1 MMSNPLLLPEL
12 RKLLAEGNEAELR
25 EILTEL
31 HPASVADFSE
41 DLSVKETWELLGIAP
56 IDQQEEIFTFYPHY
70 KQEQLASGAGRERMS
85 ALLERMSHDDRVDLL
100 KRLDDEVVES
110 LLPLVAKAEREDIRK
125 LMSYPEHTVGSVMT
139 TDYATLPPDVSVEEA
154 LARIRRQAPA
164 AETIYFVYVV
174 DRQHQLLGVVSLRDL
189 IVAKPVAQVRD
200 LMQANPISVRAEQ
213 DREDVAQEVA
223 KYDLLAIPVVDPQNR
238 MVGIVTHD
246 DVADVVEKE
255 ATEDFHLT
263 AGISPLAKG
272 YVGSG
277 VGLLYNRRIG
287 WLVILVFVNLV
298 SSGVIAAYEETL
310 AAAITLAF
318 FLPLLIDSGGNTGA
332 QAATLIIRALATG
345 EIEFRLWWRV
355 LVKEL
360 MVGLS
365 LGLTMAVASGVLGY
379 FRGGGQIGL
388 IVGLSMFFIV
398 VITNLVGVLL
408 PFVLTRLRIDPAV
421 ASSPLITTV
430 ADASGL
436 LIYFTIATRIIDLPT
451 AT

>member
-1 MMSNPLLLPEL
+1 MSNPLLLPEL
-12 RKLLAEGNEAELR
+12 RKLLAERNEAELR
-25 EILTEL
+25 EMLTEL
-31 HPASVADFSE
+31 HPASIADFSE
-41 DLSVKETWELLGIAP
+41 GLSVEESWELLDFASIE
-56 IDQQEEIFTFYPHY
+56 QQEEIFAFYSHA
-70 KQEQLASGAGRERMS
+70 KQEQLASGVGRERMS

-139 TDYATLPPDVSVEEA
+139 TDYATLPPEVSVDVA
-154 LARIRRQAPA
+154 IARIRRQAPA

-174 DRQHQLLGVVSLRDL
+174 DKEHHLLGVVSLRDL
-189 IVAKPVAQVRD
+189 ILAKPVAVVRD
-200 LMQANPISVRAEQ
+200 LMQTDPVSVRAEQ

-223 KYDLLAIPVVDPQNR
+223 KYDLLAIPVVDAQNR

-246 DVADVVEKE
+246 DVADVVREE

-263 AGISPLAKG
+263 AAISPLAKG
-272 YVGSG
+272 YGHSG
-277 VGLLYNRRIG
+277 VWPLYHRRIG

-298 SSGVIAAYEETL
+298 SSGVIAAYEEVL

-318 FLPLLIDSGGNTGA
+318 FLPLLIDSGGNTGS

-345 EIEFRLWWRV
+345 EITLRQWWKV
-355 LVKEL
+355 VIKEL
-360 MVGLS
+360 VVGLS
-365 LGLTMAVASGVLGY
+365 LGLTMAVASAILGY
-379 FRGGGQIGL
+379 FRGGAEIAI
-388 IVGLSMFFIV
+388 IVGLSMFCIV

-436 LIYFTIATRIIDLPT
+436 LIYFTIATWIIDLPIS
-451 AT
+451 

>member
-1 MMSNPLLLPEL
+1 MSNPLLLPEL
-12 RKLLAEGNEAELR
+12 RKLLAERNEVELR

-41 DLSVKETWELLGIAP
+41 GLSVEESWELLGFAP
-56 IDQQEEIFTFYPHY
+56 IEQQEEIFTFYPHS
-70 KQEQLASGAGRERMS
+70 KQEQLASGVGRERMS

-139 TDYATLPPDVSVEEA
+139 TDYATLPPEVSVDEA
-154 LARIRRQAPA
+154 ITRLRRQAPA

-174 DRQHQLLGVVSLRDL
+174 NEEHQLLGVVSLRDL
-189 IVAKPVAQVRD
+189 ILAKPVAMVRD
-200 LMQANPISVRAEQ
+200 LMQADPVSVRAEQ

-223 KYDLLAIPVVDPQNR
+223 KYDLLAIPVVDAQNR

-246 DVADVVEKE
+246 DVADVVREE

-272 YVGSG
+272 YGQSG
-277 VGLLYNRRIG
+277 VWPLYHRRIG

-298 SSGVIAAYEETL
+298 SSGVIAAYEEVL
-310 AAAITLAF
+310 AAALTLAF

-345 EIEFRLWWRV
+345 EITLRQWWKV
-355 LVKEL
+355 VGKEL
-360 MVGLS
+360 VVGLT
-365 LGLTMAVASGVLGY
+365 LGLTMAVASAILGY
-379 FRGGGQIGL
+379 FRGGAEIGL
-388 IVGLSMFFIV
+388 IVGLSMFCIV

-436 LIYFTIATRIIDLPT
+436 LIYFTIATWIINLPIS
-451 AT
+451 

>member
-12 RKLLAEGNEAELR
+12 RKLLADGNEAELR

-139 TDYATLPPDVSVEEA
+139 TDYATLPPDVSVGEA
-154 LARIRRQAPA
+154 IARIRRQAPA

-200 LMQANPISVRAEQ
+200 LMQTNPISVRAEQ

-223 KYDLLAIPVVDPQNR
+223 KYDLLAIPVVDAQNR

-272 YVGSG
+272 YGGSG

-298 SSGVIAAYEETL
+298 SSGVIAAYEEIL

-345 EIEFRLWWRV
+345 EIESRFWWRV

-365 LGLTMAVASGVLGY
+365 LGLTMAVASGILGY

-436 LIYFTIATRIIDLPT
+436 LIYFTIATQIIDLPT

>member
-1 MMSNPLLLPEL
+1 MSNPLLLPEL
-12 RKLLAEGNEAELR
+12 RKLLAERNEVELR
-25 EILTEL
+25 EMLTEL
-31 HPASVADFSE
+31 HPASIADFSE
-41 DLSVKETWELLGIAP
+41 GLSVEESWELLGFAP
-56 IDQQEEIFTFYPHY
+56 IEQQEEIFTFYPHS
-70 KQEQLASGAGRERMS
+70 KQEQLASGVGRERMS

-139 TDYATLPPDVSVEEA
+139 TDYATLPPEVSVDEA
-154 LARIRRQAPA
+154 IARLRRQAPA

-174 DRQHQLLGVVSLRDL
+174 NEQHQLLGVVSLRDL
-189 IVAKPVAQVRD
+189 ILAKRVAVVRD
-200 LMQANPISVRAEQ
+200 LMQTDPVSVRAEQ

-223 KYDLLAIPVVDPQNR
+223 KYDLLAIPVVDAQNR

-246 DVADVVEKE
+246 DVADVVREE

-272 YVGSG
+272 YGHSG
-277 VGLLYNRRIG
+277 VWPLYHRRIG

-298 SSGVIAAYEETL
+298 SSGVIAAYEEVL

-345 EIEFRLWWRV
+345 EITLRQWWKV
-355 LVKEL
+355 VVKEL
-360 MVGLS
+360 AVGLS
-365 LGLTMAVASGVLGY
+365 LGLTMAVASAILGY
-379 FRGGGQIGL
+379 FRGGAEIGL
-388 IVGLSMFFIV
+388 IVGLSMFCIV

-436 LIYFTIATRIIDLPT
+436 LIYFTIATWIISLPISS
-451 AT
+451 